1 MVKAVGLILAN
12 HSTPNVVVEKYVPQK
27 STTDPALYFDKA
39 EELIAEGPFGSEVS
53 FVVPDGGKAY
63 LRLYPTVAV
72 PQIETELGAKSLAA
86 GGNLQPMGKVS
97 GYSTVRN
104 IFGLIVYDHP
114 RDGKLYHF
122 TQLFLSREI
131 WGVDAQILN
140 ADYLHQRQK
149 EWGQPPLSWIA
160 NGYIE
165 EYFASALQNYL
176 SFAQTHLKLPVPLRV
191 EAGLTGIKGYPI
203 AVDNNGFR
211 GKSLRDVIYW
221 QGEIAAYGKP
231 AWEILEPFIDKI
243 WANCGFQRTSQDHAA
258 FVKRFSS

>member
-1 MVKAVGLILAN
+1 MICVIFGGLLLIKLADSSAHDKNDQFEKLVETLVKAVGLILAN

-104 IFGLIVYDHP
+104 ILA
-114 RDGKLYHF
+114 
-122 TQLFLSREI
+122 QLFMTIRATENYI
-131 WGVDAQILN
+131 T
-140 ADYLHQRQK
+140 LH
-149 EWGQPPLSWIA
+149 
-160 NGYIE
+160 
-165 EYFASALQNYL
+165 
-176 SFAQTHLKLPVPLRV
+176 SF
-191 EAGLTGIKGYPI
+191 
-203 AVDNNGFR
+203 
-211 GKSLRDVIYW
+211 S
-221 QGEIAAYGKP
+221 
-231 AWEILEPFIDKI
+231 
-243 WANCGFQRTSQDHAA
+243 
-258 FVKRFSS
+258 